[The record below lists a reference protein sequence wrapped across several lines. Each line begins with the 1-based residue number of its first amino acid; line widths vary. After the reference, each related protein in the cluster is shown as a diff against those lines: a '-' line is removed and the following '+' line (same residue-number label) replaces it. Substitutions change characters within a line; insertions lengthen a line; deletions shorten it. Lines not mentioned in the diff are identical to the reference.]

1 MSNLLSFKL
10 TDISDFLLF
19 QSHFMLSHGLYDGK
33 TGSVIFFFHY
43 AKYTNNNLYED
54 FAIELLNDILE
65 DIEHDTNINF
75 DNGLSGI
82 GWAINYLVHTGFI
95 DIDDDYLSDLDSL
108 VMSHDLRRI
117 RDKAVMEGIVC
128 YAKSRMSVLKDY
140 SYEPFDRTYLKDIEA
155 ECQRL
160 RLSFNDESKYA
171 FPSVLS
177 MAIGIE
183 PYRDDG
189 LNWQTGLKM
198 IL

>member
-1 MSNLLSFKL
+1 
-10 TDISDFLLF
+10 
-19 QSHFMLSHGLYDGK
+19 MLSHGLYDGK